1 MKHGGLIFNRH
12 KWVKQGV
19 YGLTRR
25 CSTCGME
32 QFDVGL
38 HDGPEWENIDEG
50 FFERHP
56 EIFVKKEAKQP

>member
-1 MKHGGLIFNRH
+1 
-12 KWVKQGV
+12 
-19 YGLTRR
+19 
-25 CSTCGME
+25 ME